1 MTIGQENRPDFSP
14 SSQRK
19 LQIWRLLGAALIA
32 GFYLFGLNIPLVGPD
47 EPRYA
52 EVAREMYQRGD
63 WITPALGG
71 FHWFEKP
78 ALLYWLQIISFHL
91 FGVSEFAARFGPAI
105 FGLGT
110 IAAIYFLCKAEV
122 EMPESKSGLGFAN
135 LAALMTATSLGIIVF
150 SRGASFDIIL
160 TFPITAAIACFYRFY
175 RSDSTV
181 FLAAF
186 YVFVGVATLAKG
198 LVGIL
203 FPFSIVFAFYLAR
216 WQRPRRKEFLSLF
229 WGTALLVAIAST
241 WYLPMYLRHG
251 WEFIDEFF
259 IQHHFR
265 RYTTNQFF
273 HPQPFYFFFWV
284 LPLMTLPWLP
294 FFFAQIYHRIR
305 QLFGSNNKI
314 NQPAGSLERLAF
326 IWIIIPLVFFSFSGS
341 KLPGYILPSVP
352 PAIVLSAFAA
362 YRFINHRNYGIRLI
376 IFIAAATLA
385 VSAAL
390 LLTIVPKF
398 ADDDSVKRLI
408 NEADAAG
415 FSDTKIVG
423 LHQIS
428 HNAEFYAAGRLIRT
442 ADGKQKK
449 LFGVTELAAEVNAA
463 GGTILV
469 LVPNEYARQVLDSP
483 LFYSRKIAGNAEMTL
498 IAVSS
503 R

>member
-1 MTIGQENRPDFSP
+1 M
-14 SSQRK
+14 
-19 LQIWRLLGAALIA
+19 RLLA
-32 GFYLFGLNIPLVGPD
+32 GVLLASFYLFGLNIPLVGPD

-63 WITPALGG
+63 WITPTLGG

-91 FGVSEFAARFGPAI
+91 FGVSEFAARFGPAV

-110 IAAIYFLCKAEV
+110 IAAAYFLCKPEV
-122 EMPESKSGLGFAN
+122 EIPESKNGLSFAD

-160 TFPITAAIACFYRFY
+160 TFPISAALACFYRFY
-175 RSDSTV
+175 RSGSAAS
-181 FLAAF
+181 LAAF
-186 YVFVGVATLAKG
+186 YAFVGVATLAKG

-203 FPFSIVFAFYLAR
+203 FPFSIVFTFYLVQR
-216 WQRPRRKEFLSLF
+216 QRPRRKEFLSLF
-229 WGTALLVAIAST
+229 WGTALLAAIASI

-305 QLFGSNNKI
+305 LLFGSNETV
-314 NQPAGSLERLAF
+314 NQQAGALERLAF
-326 IWIIIPLVFFSFSGS
+326 IWIIIPLLFFSFSGS

-362 YRFINHRNYGIRLI
+362 YRFINHRKYGTKLI
-376 IFIAAATLA
+376 VFISAATLA
-385 VSAAL
+385 VSAVL
-390 LLTIVPKF
+390 LLTLVPRF

-408 NEADAAG
+408 SEADAAG
-415 FSDTKIVG
+415 FSETKIVG

-449 LFGVTELAAEVNAA
+449 LYGVTELAAEVNAS
-463 GGTILV
+463 GGKLLV

-483 LFYSRKIAGNAEMTL
+483 LFHSRKMAENAEMTL

-503 R
+503 P